1 MRLGK
6 DADFFMNEQE
16 RLNLRYY
23 EDGFIGD
30 LLRNPELLPCVVNR
44 IKADDMYNPDSYVAY
59 RAILLMY
66 RAGLEINSM
75 SVGDYTEDNNLDPQG
90 LLQPDIHLYYS
101 DRVFAEIQTSRAS
114 FDYYVDKIEEYA
126 LRRHMMRSL
135 DVLYQLYKD
144 YAIELDDVKSRC
156 MEKIAALHR
165 KKVDDSS
172 HAVRESGMMEMLNR
186 DYIPTD
192 MEPLDDLISGGLW
205 RKYLYILAAR
215 PSMGKTTFAINLMM
229 RMLDRGCKVLFF
241 SFEVADTSV
250 YYKMAGMKSGVN
262 FIEVRRLASSGEGYA
277 HDPEMAKKVDSFMD
291 AYGSLDYNLWIRRER
306 ELSTLYSIALEKSIL
321 HDGLDLIVI
330 DHINLMT
337 VKGMDNTTERLT
349 AISGRL
355 KELAISLNVP
365 VLALSQLNRD
375 LTKRD
380 NKRPMLND
388 LRGSGSLEQD
398 ADVVLLLH
406 RDAYY
411 ETGDDI
417 DESNRMDMDI
427 IAAKQRDGLTGK
439 ITVKFDRTTGRIG
452 YSRKDPANIFK
463 GQTLSKKATEAV
475 EDIFN

>member
-30 LLRNPELLPCVVNR
+30 LLRSPDLLPVAANR
-44 IKADDMYNPDSYVAY
+44 IKAEDMYNPDSYVAY
-59 RAILLMY
+59 RAILGMY
-66 RAGLEINSM
+66 RTGLEINSM

-126 LRRHMMRSL
+126 LRRHMMRSV
-135 DVLYQLYKD
+135 DVIYQMYRD
-144 YAIELDDVKSRC
+144 YSIGLDDVKARC
-156 MEKIAALHR
+156 MENIAALHR

-172 HAVRESGMMEMLNR
+172 HAVRERGMMELLSR

-205 RKYLYILAAR
+205 RRCLYIMAGR
-215 PSMGKTTFAINLMM
+215 PSMGKTTVAINIMM

-250 YYKMAGMKSGVN
+250 YYKMAGIKSGVN

-291 AYGSLDYNLWIRRER
+291 AYGSLDYNLWIRQER
-306 ELSTLYSIALEKSIL
+306 ELATLCSIAHEKSIL

-337 VKGMDNTTERLT
+337 VQGMDNTTERLT

-411 ETGDDI
+411 KSDDEI
-417 DESNRMDMDI
+417 DESRKLDLDI
-427 IAAKQRDGLTGK
+427 IAAKQRDGSTGD
-439 ITVKFDRTTGRIG
+439 ITFKFDRRTGRVG
-452 YSRKDPANIFK
+452 YNRKDPASIFK

-475 EDIFN
+475 EDIFS